1 MNKIFLISLITA
13 AAAFV
18 TDLVIS
24 FKTFFRQ
31 KKLLIALCRENAD
44 LLCKNNRLA
53 AENLSLKCRHEK
65 DLEVV
70 RSANKIVS
78 EDLDAAR
85 AEIKTLKLKL
95 AETENKYKNA
105 AAHINVL
112 RIDLNRKQNRNRK
125 NK

>member
-1 MNKIFLISLITA
+1 MQKIFLFSTIA
-13 AAAFV
+13 AATAFV
-18 TDLVIS
+18 ADLVIS

-31 KKLLIALCRENAD
+31 KKLLIALCSENTS
-44 LLCKNNRLA
+44 LLCKNNQLA
-53 AENLSLKCRHEK
+53 AENLKLKCRHEK

-70 RSANKIVS
+70 RGANKILS
-78 EDLDAAR
+78 QDLDAAR
-85 AEIKTLKLKL
+85 AEIKQLKLKL

-125 NK
+125 SK

>member
-18 TDLVIS
+18 ADLVIS

-53 AENLSLKCRHEK
+53 AENLSLKCRQEK
-65 DLEVV
+65 ELETV
-70 RSANKIVS
+70 RGANLIVS
-78 EDLDAAR
+78 QDLDAAR
-85 AEIKTLKLKL
+85 AEIKQLKLKL
-95 AETENKYKNA
+95 AETETKYKNA